1 MPKSLQAKINGI
13 HRKAVYA
20 EIRTLQKNK
29 GLTTL
34 FTTGSAL
41 SDETYDLLLEYG
53 PDYCTYGYWSKDRNS
68 FAAIKYL
75 SFQPLED
82 GVAVEDIVNDIKD
95 KSFNRVIFSSGY
107 HTALLL
113 PDRFK
118 NKGEELLRAVY
129 NERNWSYLQDAVPQ
143 WQLQVGYSLPAG
155 VYHSF
160 ANAFPSPR
168 YMHAYTAAIKAWYLA
183 PNCMDLCFSP
193 AHFRILL
200 KKEGRIQLA
209 QTYSYANPLDVIYIL
224 LKISYEFGLDQKEV
238 EVTVSGLIDKSS
250 TLYKEVYSYFL
261 NLDFAHQ
268 SFALP
273 GDEYPQHYFAS
284 LYNMAVCAS

>member
-13 HRKAVYA
+13 YRKAVYA

-41 SDETYDLLLEYG
+41 AGETYDLLMEYG
-53 PDYCTYGYWSKDRNS
+53 QDYCTYGYWSKDSNS
-68 FAAIKYL
+68 FAAIKYF
-75 SFQPLED
+75 SFQPFED
-82 GVAVEDIVNDIKD
+82 SVVVEDIVKD
-95 KSFNRVIFSSGY
+95 VKDESFNRVIFSSGY

-113 PDRFK
+113 PNRFK
-118 NKGEELLRAVY
+118 SKGEELLQAVY

-143 WQLQVGYSLPAG
+143 WQLQVGYSLPAA
-155 VYHSF
+155 VYRSLT
-160 ANAFPSPR
+160 NAFSSPR
-168 YMHAYTAAIKAWYLA
+168 YMHAYTAAIKAGQMA
-183 PNCMDLCFSP
+183 ANNMDLCFSP

-200 KKEGRIQLA
+200 KRGGSIQLA
-209 QTYSYANPLDVIYIL
+209 QTYSYGNPLDVIYIL

-238 EVTVSGLIDKSS
+238 DVTVSGLIDQSS
-250 TLYKEVYSYFL
+250 ALYKELYSYFL